1 MKASRIAHEK
11 KTVELMIRL
20 YCRKKEKNTILCA
33 DCEELLR
40 YAHARLDH
48 CPFGEKKSAC
58 KECTV
63 HCYKPVMRERMRQV
77 MRFSGPRMLLN
88 RNLLYTAVTR
98 AKKCVTIVGS
108 SDTVRRMIKNVN
120 EQKRYSTLCQ
130 RIIEMGEYK

>member
-48 CPFGEKKSAC
+48 CPFGENRVHARNAPYIVTNPSCAN
-58 KECTV
+58 ECD
-63 HCYKPVMRERMRQV
+63 R
-77 MRFSGPRMLLN
+77 
-88 RNLLYTAVTR
+88 
-98 AKKCVTIVGS
+98 
-108 SDTVRRMIKNVN
+108 
-120 EQKRYSTLCQ
+120 
-130 RIIEMGEYK
+130 

>member
-63 HCYKPVMRERMRQV
+63 HC
-77 MRFSGPRMLLN
+77 FSGPRMLLYAPWQAI
-88 RNLLYTAVTR
+88 RHLLNL
-98 AKKCVTIVGS
+98 
-108 SDTVRRMIKNVN
+108 
-120 EQKRYSTLCQ
+120 
-130 RIIEMGEYK
+130 

>member
-58 KECTV
+58 KECTNATGDAFLRTEDV
-63 HCYKPVMRERMRQV
+63 ALC
-77 MRFSGPRMLLN
+77 
-88 RNLLYTAVTR
+88 
-98 AKKCVTIVGS
+98 
-108 SDTVRRMIKNVN
+108 
-120 EQKRYSTLCQ
+120 TLAGHTTF
-130 RIIEMGEYK
+130 IEPITY

>member
-58 KECTV
+58 KGMHGTLLQACHARTNATGDAFLRTEDVVLCTLAN
-63 HCYKPVMRERMRQV
+63 HTT
-77 MRFSGPRMLLN
+77 F
-88 RNLLYTAVTR
+88 
-98 AKKCVTIVGS
+98 
-108 SDTVRRMIKNVN
+108 
-120 EQKRYSTLCQ
+120 
-130 RIIEMGEYK
+130 IEPITY

>member
-20 YCRKKEKNTILCA
+20 Y
-33 DCEELLR
+33 CEELLR

-77 MRFSGPRMLLN
+77 MRFSGPRMLLYAPWQAI
-88 RNLLYTAVTR
+88 RHLLNL
-98 AKKCVTIVGS
+98 
-108 SDTVRRMIKNVN
+108 
-120 EQKRYSTLCQ
+120 
-130 RIIEMGEYK
+130 

>member
-48 CPFGEKKSAC
+48 CPLERRRVHARNAPYIVTNPSCAN
-58 KECTV
+58 ECD
-63 HCYKPVMRERMRQV
+63 R
-77 MRFSGPRMLLN
+77 
-88 RNLLYTAVTR
+88 
-98 AKKCVTIVGS
+98 
-108 SDTVRRMIKNVN
+108 
-120 EQKRYSTLCQ
+120 
-130 RIIEMGEYK
+130 

>member
-48 CPFGEKKSAC
+48 C
-58 KECTV
+58 
-63 HCYKPVMRERMRQV
+63 ERMRQV
-77 MRFSGPRMLLN
+77 MRFSGPRMLLYAPWQAI
-88 RNLLYTAVTR
+88 RHLLNL
-98 AKKCVTIVGS
+98 
-108 SDTVRRMIKNVN
+108 
-120 EQKRYSTLCQ
+120 
-130 RIIEMGEYK
+130 

>member
-48 CPFGEKKSAC
+48 CPFGRRVHAKNAPYIVTNPSCAN
-58 KECTV
+58 ECD
-63 HCYKPVMRERMRQV
+63 R
-77 MRFSGPRMLLN
+77 
-88 RNLLYTAVTR
+88 
-98 AKKCVTIVGS
+98 
-108 SDTVRRMIKNVN
+108 
-120 EQKRYSTLCQ
+120 
-130 RIIEMGEYK
+130 

>member
-48 CPFGEKKSAC
+48 CPFG
-58 KECTV
+58 TV

-77 MRFSGPRMLLN
+77 MRFSGPRMLLYAPWQAI
-88 RNLLYTAVTR
+88 RHLLNL
-98 AKKCVTIVGS
+98 
-108 SDTVRRMIKNVN
+108 
-120 EQKRYSTLCQ
+120 
-130 RIIEMGEYK
+130 

>member
-63 HCYKPVMRERMRQV
+63 HCYKPVMRVSERIFPFREGVGEQVPRQA
-77 MRFSGPRMLLN
+77 R
-88 RNLLYTAVTR
+88 
-98 AKKCVTIVGS
+98 
-108 SDTVRRMIKNVN
+108 
-120 EQKRYSTLCQ
+120 EQD
-130 RIIEMGEYK
+130 EE

>member
-1 MKASRIAHEK
+1 MKVSRIAHEK

-77 MRFSGPRMLLN
+77 MRFSGPRRMHRTLLQ
-88 RNLLYTAVTR
+88 TR
-98 AKKCVTIVGS
+98 HARTNATGDAFLRTEDVALC
-108 SDTVRRMIKNVN
+108 
-120 EQKRYSTLCQ
+120 TLAGHTTF
-130 RIIEMGEYK
+130 IEPITY